1 MSKIFFK
8 KTLIIGL
15 GLIGGS
21 FAKALRH
28 HKISTEIFAFD
39 LDLESI
45 DLAKNDGVIEGG
57 ADNFV
62 LLEQDFDLIVI
73 ATPLST
79 YEEIFAEI
87 SGSVS
92 QKTIIIDLGSL
103 KNFISE
109 ILPKNLQKN
118 FVACHPI
125 AGSEKNGFENSDGAL
140 FCGKKFVICP
150 TIKNDLE
157 AVKKVE
163 SLTKIIGCDVE
174 LIDAK
179 KHDEIYA
186 LVSHLPQ
193 FLSFLTKEFSPKN
206 IRDDFFKTA
215 FRLDNSDPEI
225 WSDIFELN
233 DENLEKFYVEFFEN
247 SEKEIKLIK
256 IASTPSDFVEILKR
270 IQDDAE
276 DGKRSSSTFHN
287 PELVSG
293 SLSQTF
299 EENFAAIFTRAI
311 FVKTYLNLPKIKTYK
326 PYAGNGFRDF
336 TSIISILNYS
346 PEKLATLV
354 QKNHKKILKI
364 FNSLS

>member
-1 MSKIFFK
+1 MSKIIFE
-8 KTLIIGL
+8 KTLIVGL

-21 FAKALRH
+21 FAKTLRQH
-28 HKISTEIFAFD
+28 QISAKIFAFD

-45 DLAKNDGVIEGG
+45 DLAKNDGVINGG
-57 ADNFV
+57 ADNF
-62 LLEQDFDLIVI
+62 LMLEQTFDLIVI
-73 ATPLST
+73 ATPLAT

-87 SGSVS
+87 CESISP
-92 QKTIIIDLGSL
+92 KTIVIDLGSL
-103 KNFISE
+103 KNFIGE
-109 ILPKNLQKN
+109 ILPKNLVQN

-125 AGSEKNGFENSDGAL
+125 AGSEKSGFENSESTL
-140 FCGKKFVICP
+140 FLGKKFVICP
-150 TIKNDLE
+150 TAKNNLE

-163 SLTKIIGCDVE
+163 NLAKEIGCSVE

-206 IRDDFFKTA
+206 IKDEFFKTA

-225 WSDIFELN
+225 WADIFELN
-233 DENLEKFYVEFFEN
+233 DENMEKFYVEFFDGL
-247 SEKEIKLIK
+247 EKEI
-256 IASTPSDFVEILKR
+256 EILKQV
-270 IQDDAE
+270 QDERARGRKE
-276 DGKRSSSTFHN
+276 SPST
-287 PELVSG
+287 PRYPKLVLG
-293 SLSQTF
+293 SFDQHFL

-311 FVKTYLNLPKIKTYK
+311 IVKTYLNLSKIKSYQ

-336 TSIISILNYS
+336 TSIVKILDLE
-346 PEKLATLV
+346 PKKLADLI